1 MGKLRGAIAA
11 GVFAAG
17 FAQETGLAGRR
28 GVWGASVIGG
38 LVTVNRERR
47 PQLGPRGRF
56 SAARATMRGL
66 ISGETALKQ
75 AWPAQSEP

>member
-1 MGKLRGAIAA
+1 MGRLRGAIAA
-11 GVFAAG
+11 EVFAAD

-47 PQLGPRGRF
+47 PQIGPRGRF
-56 SAARATMRGL
+56 SAVRATMRAL
-66 ISGETALKQ
+66 VSGETALKQ
-75 AWPAQSEP
+75 AWPAQGEP